1 MKRIYTILMILS
13 IALTLLNNVVFSQIK
28 FGLRG
33 GLNLANVSEDLGGT
47 ETVDFEGTPIQINL
61 NQTNRTTFGIGG
73 VVEYW
78 VTPIFAL
85 QVNAL
90 YNQKG
95 VGIDGNINETLE
107 EQGIPFSLKV
117 TAEETIKLSYLSF
130 PVLAKV
136 AFGENIK
143 PYLIAGPEIGILL
156 SGKDYAKATSEAEAM
171 GMKIGPITEEQDTDI
186 KDQLESLDFAINFGA
201 GVLIP
206 LGVVEIFVDA
216 QYSLGLTKINK
227 EDFSY
232 RGDLKNRVFI
242 INAGMLFSSL

>member
-1 MKRIYTILMILS
+1 MKRNYTIPFIL
-13 IALTLLNNVVFSQIK
+13 IFALTLLSTVSLSQIK
-28 FGLRG
+28 FGVRG
-33 GLNLANVSEDLGGT
+33 GLNLANVSEDLSGT
-47 ETVDFEGTPIQINL
+47 ESIDFEGTPILLTL
-61 NQTNRTTFGIGG
+61 NQANRTTFGIGG
-73 VVEYW
+73 VVEFW
-78 VTPIFAL
+78 VTPLFAV

-95 VGIDGNINETLE
+95 VGIDGNINTTLV

-117 TAEETIKLSYLSF
+117 DAEETIKLSYLSF
-130 PVLAKV
+130 PILAKV

-143 PYLIAGPEIGILL
+143 PYLIAGPEIGVLL
-156 SGKDYAKATSEAEAM
+156 SGKDYSKATAEAEAM

-206 LGVVEIFVDA
+206 LGVIEIFVDA

-227 EDFSY
+227 EDFAY
-232 RGDLKNRVFI
+232 TGDLKNRVFMI
-242 INAGMLFSSL
+242 TAGMLFSSL